1 MDAGNGTLFEN
12 FIEFIT
18 EDTRFHDPNDPT
30 TNSKDNPRGNLVTLE
45 MSQDKHSKML
55 TVEICENNSI
65 LDLGSCVSASGAW
78 AIEQGAMSYTGI
90 ERSKHNYEI
99 AVKNLKKYFP
109 PSMWTVHNTSIM
121 EWFFDNQKSYDIV
134 LAAAILYAHEDQIYF
149 LKECAK
155 RTKKYLIIESFDVY
169 PFDTDIPMSM
179 YKPIH
184 LMFSWKLQMV
194 RCSNIP
200 FIDMVLSPL
209 GFKLKT
215 KILYPDSHR
224 FMVVYQ
230 L

>member
-1 MDAGNGTLFEN
+1 MFDK

-30 TNSKDNPRGNLVTLE
+30 TNSKDKPRGQLITLE
-45 MSQDKHSKML
+45 KSQDKHSKML

-65 LDLGSCVSASGAW
+65 LDLGSCISASGAW

-90 ERSKHNYEI
+90 EKSKHNYDI
-99 AVKNLKKYFP
+99 AVKNLKKYFS
-109 PSMWTVHNTSIM
+109 PSMWTVHNTSVM
-121 EWFFDNQKSYDIV
+121 EWFFDNQQSYDIV
-134 LAAAILYAHEDQIYF
+134 FAGGILYGHEDQILF
-149 LKECAK
+149 LEECAK
-155 RTKKYLIIESFDVY
+155 RTQKYLIIESKDTY
-169 PFDTDIPMSM
+169 PFDSDIPMSV
-179 YKPIH
+179 YKPIN
-184 LMFSWKLQMV
+184 LMTTADDDRAMI

-215 KILYPDSHR
+215 RILYPNSHR